1 MSAYPLIIMNGPGAS
16 AFQLVARPTS
26 PYVRPADGFNVGL
39 ICAVSPGA
47 SLNYSVQ
54 VTSDPIPSDGGN
66 WVDHDVLTDLTF
78 GRTSNLAYGV
88 TAYRLFVN
96 SYSSGSVT
104 LGASWW

>member
-1 MSAYPLIIMNGPGAS
+1 VGTYPIITLSDAGAS
-16 AFQLVARPTS
+16 DFQLVARPTS

-54 VTSDPIPSDGGN
+54 VTSDPNPSNAGN

-96 SYSSGSVT
+96 SYFSGSVT

>member
-1 MSAYPLIIMNGPGAS
+1 MSAYPLIIMSGPGAS
-16 AFQLVARPTS
+16 PFHLVAVPWG
-26 PYVRPADGFNVGL
+26 PYARPANFNVGL
-39 ICAVSPGA
+39 ICAVSPGV

-54 VTSDPIPSDGGN
+54 VTSDPIPSNIGN

-88 TAYRLFVN
+88 TAYRLVVN
-96 SYSSGSVT
+96 IYSSGSVT